1 MPDAAI
7 WAAGRIGIRT
17 DRPSI
22 DCYSGSA
29 QAALLPVVNG

>member
-7 WAAGRIGIRT
+7 WAAAIRT
-17 DRPSI
+17 DSPSI